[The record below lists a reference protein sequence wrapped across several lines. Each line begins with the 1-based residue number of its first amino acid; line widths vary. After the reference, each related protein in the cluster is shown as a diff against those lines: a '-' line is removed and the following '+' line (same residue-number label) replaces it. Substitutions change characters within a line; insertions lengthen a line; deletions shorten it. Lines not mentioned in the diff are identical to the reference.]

1 MPEHMT
7 APMGDGFDQM
17 ARDAVYRAMFT
28 RRDVRSHFLPDALD
42 DEVLARLLLA
52 AHHAPSVG
60 FMQPW
65 NFIVIRDAARRGDV
79 RDLFLAAREQE
90 LPEIEEERQAL
101 YRKLK
106 LEGIC
111 ESAVN
116 ICITC
121 DRQRSQGSPLGR
133 WHNPEMDL
141 YSTVCA
147 VQNFWLAARAEGVG
161 VGWVSIIEP
170 QALKSLLSI
179 PEHVTPVAYLCV
191 GRVSEFASKPD
202 LETHGWGRRLPLP
215 DLIMSETFRGQG
227 EVPLKST
234 VARLKASDVA
244 PATTCPAGQFV
255 APAVPQREPPKEAS
269 ALSFN
274 SLNFDDASA
283 SLMSQAG
290 SGTWPAMVLK

>member
-1 MPEHMT
+1 MPEDMT
-7 APMGDGFDQM
+7 APMGDGFDQR

-28 RRDVRSHFLPDALD
+28 RRDVRSHFLPTGLD

-65 NFIVIRDAARRGDV
+65 NFIVIRDAARRADV

-111 ESAVN
+111 ESALN

-121 DRQRSQGSPLGR
+121 DRRRSQGSPLGR

-147 VQNFWLAARAEGVG
+147 VQNFWLAARAEGIG

-179 PEHVTPVAYLCV
+179 PEHVTPIAYLCV
-191 GRVSEFASKPD
+191 GRVSEFAPKPD

-215 DLIMSETFRGQG
+215 ELIMSETFCGQG
-227 EVPLKST
+227 EAPLKLAVAHLNT
-234 VARLKASDVA
+234 VACA
-244 PATTCPAGQFV
+244 PADQRV

-274 SLNFDDASA
+274 SRNFDDASA

>member
-1 MPEHMT
+1 MN
-7 APMGDGFDQM
+7 DGFDQM

-28 RRDVRSHFLPDALD
+28 RRDVRSHFLPTALD

-65 NFIVIRDAARRGDV
+65 NFIVIRDAARRAEV

-90 LPEIEEERQAL
+90 LPEIEEDKQAL

-111 ESAVN
+111 ESALN

-170 QALKSLLSI
+170 QALKGLLSI
-179 PEHVTPVAYLCV
+179 PEHVTPIAYLCV
-191 GRVSEFASKPD
+191 GHVSEFARKPD

-215 DLIMSETFRGQG
+215 ELIMSETFCGQG
-227 EVPLKST
+227 E
-234 VARLKASDVA
+234 ARLKSAVADLNTAAIA
-244 PATTCPAGQFV
+244 PAQPAGQCV
-255 APAVPQREPPKEAS
+255 APAVPQREPPNEAS

-274 SLNFDDASA
+274 SLNLDDASA
-283 SLMSQAG
+283 SRASQAG